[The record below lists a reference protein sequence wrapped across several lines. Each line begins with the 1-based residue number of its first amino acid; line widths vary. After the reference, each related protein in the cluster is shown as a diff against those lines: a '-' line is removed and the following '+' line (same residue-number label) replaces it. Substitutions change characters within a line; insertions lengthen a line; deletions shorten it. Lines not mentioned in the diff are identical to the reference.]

1 MINSKFNTINLIS
14 ISILFIVLLVLSVLV
29 ATRDFSGSSDTIIYK
44 DFFDNVEFYN
54 NSRFEILFKYLTLGV
69 RFITDK
75 YVVYFG
81 FIFLL
86 FTSLYVSFYYSILGE
101 DRKITHLF
109 IFFGLMLSSS
119 WYVVATLNG
128 LRQGFSL
135 PLLYFSLLFFSK
147 RKFIISIIFF
157 LVSFGFHYSVIL
169 TLPFIAL
176 VFQTQRFVLFSFVIS
191 SLLYTLGISELLVK
205 LVSDLLSISLYQDI
219 SNFGEGKNYR
229 QGFQF
234 DLFLYSFSWGPIF
247 YILQRYVRVC
257 YLENYIRV
265 WKFYCV
271 LIMPYFFFGF

>member
-1 MINSKFNTINLIS
+1 M
-14 ISILFIVLLVLSVLV
+14 
-29 ATRDFSGSSDTIIYK
+29 ACGR
-44 DFFDNVEFYN
+44 
-54 NSRFEILFKYLTLGV
+54 
-69 RFITDK
+69 
-75 YVVYFG
+75 G
-81 FIFLL
+81 FHCHCCTFL
-86 FTSLYVSFYYSILGE
+86 YY
-101 DRKITHLF
+101 
-109 IFFGLMLSSS
+109 
-119 WYVVATLNG
+119 
-128 LRQGFSL
+128 
-135 PLLYFSLLFFSK
+135 
-147 RKFIISIIFF
+147 FF
-157 LVSFGFHYSVIL
+157 LSFVWLSLFCYFDSTFHSFGF
-169 TLPFIAL
+169 PDAAL
-176 VFQTQRFVLFSFVIS
+176 RSFFFLIS